1 MKSRSFILSLLFC
14 LTFFSF
20 LRAEIVIKGKVISTT
35 GPAVSQAQVILES
48 TNEEALTDDQGLFSF
63 SIPVTEKKLK
73 FKIKHK
79 DYFEQEFE
87 ISEIRA
93 GKLLT
98 FALIPYL
105 PQKEELVVTAT
116 RFPEPVTSVPAASS
130 VLTSTTI
137 EEKMP
142 SQITELV
149 QAATGVSSLGTGGF
163 SVVPSIRGLARRR
176 ILLLI
181 DNARLSSDRRTG
193 PNASFLN
200 PEDLAK
206 VEILRS
212 PSSVYYGSD
221 AIGGVLNFLTYTPSR
236 EDHFKV
242 KGGLKYGTVNEER
255 EINLAV
261 SGSKSGLGYYFSVRT
276 DEAHDYRSPSEE
288 VPQSRFSQMSVFAK
302 IIKWSEKRE
311 ISTSFLLARGSDIG
325 KPSITSETKPTW
337 YPAENQNL
345 FQFNWREKSFGSR
358 AQLNFHFYLNPN
370 FLETR
375 SDKID
380 GYKTQE
386 SFARTESTDYGLQL
400 SLEYRPATKLRLTGG
415 ADLYGRSA
423 SKAYNQYVN
432 FDDTGSIIETIEEYP
447 YTAGKRTDAG
457 LFLTLDYEGIKNLDL
472 TGGLRLDFLRSRAKP
487 GGTEPVLS
495 SQDQALTGFLA
506 ASYQLFD
513 RLSIFANY
521 SRAYRAPDLNERFYT
536 GITGR
541 GFIIANPDLKNESSQ
556 NVDAGIKFATSR
568 TYLGLYGF
576 AYSIDNLVE
585 RYKIGDQL
593 YTYGNVEQGKIKG
606 LEFEWEYFPL
616 TKFSVFGNYFIYDGE
631 SRISGDPLNDVPPPR
646 LIVGGRIWL
655 SSINLE
661 LNILIQAKKDNP
673 GPAEINIPGY
683 EIFNLKVTYI
693 LNQYLRFYARIN
705 NLFNKFYLARPDP
718 DSREEPGRNLV
729 LGLSFS
735 Y

>member
-1 MKSRSFILSLLFC
+1 MVILITFLFISSLTILAG
-14 LTFFSF
+14 TT
-20 LRAEIVIKGKVISTT
+20 VKGRVVSTT
-35 GPAVSQAQVILES
+35 GLAISQAQVILES
-48 TNEEALTDDQGLFSF
+48 TNESTLTDDQGLFSF
-63 SIPVTEKKLK
+63 SIPVSERKLR
-73 FKIKHK
+73 FKIKHN

-87 ISEIRA
+87 ITEIRA
-93 GKLLT
+93 DKLLT
-98 FALIPYL
+98 FFLIPYL
-105 PQKEELVVTAT
+105 PRKEELVVTAT
-116 RFPEPVTSVPAASS
+116 RFPEPLTSVPAASS
-130 VLTSTTI
+130 VLSSTTI

-149 QAATGVSSLGTGGF
+149 QTATGVSSLGTGGF

-176 ILLLI
+176 VLLLI

-206 VEILRS
+206 VEVLRS

-221 AIGGVLNFLTYTPSR
+221 AIGGVLNFLTCTPSQ

-261 SGSKSGLGYYFSVRT
+261 SGSKSDFGYYLSVRT
-276 DEAHDYRSPSEE
+276 DEARDYRSPSAE
-288 VPQSRFSQMSVFAK
+288 VPQSRFTQMSVFAK

-415 ADLYGRSA
+415 ADLYGRTA

-432 FDDTGSIIETIEEYP
+432 FDDTGSIIEVINEYP
-447 YTAGKRTDAG
+447 YTGGKRTDAG
-457 LFLTLDYEGIKNLDL
+457 VFLTLDYEGLKNLDL
-472 TGGLRLDFLRSRAKP
+472 TGGSRLDFLRSRANP
-487 GGTEPVLS
+487 GGTEPRLS
-495 SQDQALTGFLA
+495 SQDEALTGFLA

-556 NVDAGIKFATSR
+556 NIDAGIKFTAGR
-568 TYLGLYGF
+568 IYFGLYGF
-576 AYSIDNLVE
+576 AYRIDNLVE

-593 YTYGNVEQGKIKG
+593 YTYDNVEQGKIKG
-606 LEFEWEYFPL
+606 LEFEWEYFPVK
-616 TKFSVFGNYFIYDGE
+616 KFSVFGNYFVYDGQ
-631 SRISGDPLNDVPPPR
+631 SRISGDPLNDVPPQR
-646 LIVGGRIWL
+646 LIAGARIWL
-655 SSINLE
+655 NRFNFE
-661 LNILIQAKKDNP
+661 LNSLIQAKKDRP
-673 GPAEINIPGY
+673 GPAEISIPGY
-683 EIFNLKVTYI
+683 GIFNLKATYI
-693 LNQYLRFYARIN
+693 LNSYLRFYARIN